1 MRVVNASQAPK
12 WLNSTWRYGES
23 NKSGALTIACKLFC
37 CGFNLLGRLSYVN
50 CGLNLLQDERLRDD
64 LVLNVFQVNLDLFRR
79 RRRRRVL
86 LLLLRRLLRELVRHL
101 QAIPSRSNFHDAS
114 DTFIPTYLYTGPSAE
129 VAFFGT
135 RSPIVNL
142 PISKTCRGHVS

>member
-23 NKSGALTIACKLFC
+23 NKSGAQETIACKLFC

-79 RRRRRVL
+79 RRRVL

-101 QAIPSRSNFHDAS
+101 QASPSRSNFHDSS

-142 PISKTCRGHVS
+142 PISKTCTGHVS